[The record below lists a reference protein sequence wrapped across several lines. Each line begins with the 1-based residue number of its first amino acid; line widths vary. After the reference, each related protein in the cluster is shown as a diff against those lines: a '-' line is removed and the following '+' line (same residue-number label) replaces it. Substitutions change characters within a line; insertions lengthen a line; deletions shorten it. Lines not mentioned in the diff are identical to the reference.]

1 MEFISS
7 EKTRDR
13 YDIANI
19 IEDFNQGILKD
30 GDEVDIKGAIH
41 NIRDM
46 SDFAFIILRGGRLEL
61 QCVYAP
67 EDNPSFTLA
76 DIEEEDCVIAHGRI
90 VKEERSRRGFD
101 VRLLGMTV
109 LSRPAEKL
117 PFAIN
122 KKKLDANIDVLLD
135 NRVIT
140 MRHPKEKAIF
150 RIADGVLAAFR
161 GFMREEGFTEFV
173 TGVKA
178 KRPSGV
184 APV

>member
-7 EKTRDR
+7 EKTRDK
-13 YDIANI
+13 YDIGNI
-19 IEDFNQGILKD
+19 IEDFQNGILKD

-90 VKEERSRRGFD
+90 VKEERSRRAIAVADEMTQRYRASMVGSVQEILFEEPSEGYFTGHAPNY
-101 VRLLGMTV
+101 VRV
-109 LSRPAEKL
+109 YAEGGDL
-117 PFAIN
+117 HNQIRA
-122 KKKLDANIDVLLD
+122 V
-135 NRVIT
+135 RIT
-140 MRHPKEKAIF
+140 DIYR
-150 RIADGVLAAFR
+150 DGVL
-161 GFMREEGFTEFV
+161 GIIE
-173 TGVKA
+173 
-178 KRPSGV
+178 
-184 APV
+184 